1 MYTFRDNWYG
11 DVYSFPTLKEAK
23 QEAAKHTY
31 GHSIAIFRGWDI
43 VAVIAPDENPLP
55 EQLKSQIL

>member
-11 DVYSFPTLKEAK
+11 DVYSFPTLKKAK

-31 GHSIAIFRGWDI
+31 GHSIAIYRGWDI
-43 VAVIAPDENPLP
+43 VAVVAPDENPLP
-55 EQLKSQIL
+55 